1 MRRKPSAL
9 VLVSMFL
16 LACTQPTTDKQE
28 LLVFAASSLTDAVTE
43 IESSFERSNRD
54 IDVLV
59 SYAGSS
65 ALRGQIVEG
74 APAAVFAAASGP
86 VMDQIVEAELNAS
99 TPKIFA
105 TNQLQIVVPAGNPG
119 NVEGLQDLANPR
131 LLVGLC
137 AAGVPCGDSA
147 REALSRAGV
156 EPSVDSF
163 EPDVRALLT
172 KVEAGELD
180 VGIVYTTDVRAASD
194 GVTGIALPA
203 EFNVLL
209 SYPIATLV
217 DAPDVGAAQRFVDF
231 VLSDAGQS
239 VLRGYGFGPP

>member
-1 MRRKPSAL
+1 
-9 VLVSMFL
+9 MFL

-28 LLVFAASSLTDAVTE
+28 LLVFAASSLTNAFSE

-54 IDVLV
+54 IDVLI
-59 SYAGSS
+59 SFAGSS
-65 ALRGQIVEG
+65 ALRGQIAEG
-74 APAAVFAAASGP
+74 APAAVFASASGAI
-86 VMDQIVEAELNAS
+86 MDQIVEAELNAT
-99 TPKIFA
+99 TPEIFA

-119 NVEGLQDLANPR
+119 NVKGLQDLAAPQ
-131 LLVGLC
+131 LVVGLC
-137 AAGVPCGDSA
+137 AVGVPCGDSA

-172 KVEAGELD
+172 KVEEGELD

-194 GVTGIALPA
+194 RVTGIALPA
-203 EFNVLL
+203 DFNVLL
-209 SYPIATLV
+209 SYPIAVLV

-231 VLSDAGQS
+231 VLSDPGQS